1 MKIEDD
7 YTNQNAVILNAY
19 MKVIGIHLEF
29 ETDDED
35 DLFYADVQTTMVI
48 DGYTVVDF
56 RSKKNAY
63 HKLFEKFN
71 EFMENYDVVQTYP
84 GMKEDIAWDWVFS
97 QQDSIEDID
106 WSQFDKD
113 VLKSIT
119 QPKIPDE
126 YFEQLNDQN
135 DEEELDSE
143 IDSEDSEEEEDEETS
158 ESDEE

>member
-1 MKIEDD
+1 MDGLTIAEFNIFTRSSPVGRKSLKRILESTGDPYDIQKLKIEDD

-19 MKVIGIHLEF
+19 MKGIGIQLEF

-106 WSQFDKD
+106 WSHLTKM
-113 VLKSIT
+113 
-119 QPKIPDE
+119 
-126 YFEQLNDQN
+126 Y
-135 DEEELDSE
+135 
-143 IDSEDSEEEEDEETS
+143 
-158 ESDEE
+158 